1 MGPNA
6 MTNRVKN
13 ILLEN
18 RFWQSI
24 VRKEIPVNEWIRGK
38 TLGLG
43 LINFYLF
50 VILTLTGILLMF
62 YYAPQTPGAYRD
74 IKDLEYVVSFG
85 AIFRNMHHWAAYL
98 MIISVFL
105 HLSRVFYTA
114 EYRHPREFNWVI
126 GIVLFFC
133 TLGMGLSGYML
144 LWDQKAYW
152 GANIMS
158 NIVSSIPP
166 IGAMHKYLILGG
178 NQVGQNFLERAYTM
192 HVKVLPLVM
201 SLIMMVH
208 FWRNRTDDML
218 AGAGELA
225 EQVESGG
232 GKNSE
237 GGEAAEQFNGG
248 WLDIIKRELSK
259 FLLILGVVMAMS
271 LLFDAPLE
279 GMANPSVTPNPTKA
293 IWFFVGLQELVS
305 WGPPFWFGVVI
316 PNVVV
321 LFLILIP
328 YLDRGRAGIGVW
340 FHPSRRREN
349 ILFTAFAVILMG
361 LIIVGEF
368 MRGPG
373 WVFYWP
379 WQPWPPTV
387 H

>member
-1 MGPNA
+1 

-13 ILLEN
+13 IMLEN

-85 AIFRNMHHWAAYL
+85 TIFRNMHHWAAYL

-114 EYRHPREFNWVI
+114 EYKHPREFNWVI

-133 TLGMGLSGYML
+133 TLGMGLSGYLL

-152 GANIMS
+152 GATIMS

-178 NQVGQNFLERAYTM
+178 TQVGQNFLERAYTM
-192 HVKVLPLVM
+192 HVKVLPLVL

-208 FWRNRTDDML
+208 FWRNRKDDML
-218 AGAGELA
+218 AEAGERA

-232 GKNSE
+232 DNSSE
-237 GGEAAEQFNGG
+237 SGEARKQLNGG

-271 LLFDAPLE
+271 LLFNAPLE
-279 GMANPSVTPNPTKA
+279 EMANPSVTPNPTKA
-293 IWFFVGLQELVS
+293 IWFFVGLQELLS

-328 YLDRGRAGIGVW
+328 YLDRGRLGIGVW
-340 FHPSRRREN
+340 FHPSRRLEN

-361 LIIVGEF
+361 LIVVGQF

>member
-24 VRKEIPVNEWIRGK
+24 VRSEIPVNEWIRGK

>member
-24 VRKEIPVNEWIRGK
+24 VRSEIPVNEWIRGK

-218 AGAGELA
+218 AGA
-225 EQVESGG
+225 
-232 GKNSE
+232 
-237 GGEAAEQFNGG
+237 
-248 WLDIIKRELSK
+248 
-259 FLLILGVVMAMS
+259 
-271 LLFDAPLE
+271 
-279 GMANPSVTPNPTKA
+279 
-293 IWFFVGLQELVS
+293 
-305 WGPPFWFGVVI
+305 
-316 PNVVV
+316 
-321 LFLILIP
+321 
-328 YLDRGRAGIGVW
+328 
-340 FHPSRRREN
+340 SRS
-349 ILFTAFAVILMG
+349 F
-361 LIIVGEF
+361 
-368 MRGPG
+368 
-373 WVFYWP
+373 
-379 WQPWPPTV
+379 
-387 H
+387 

>member
-1 MGPNA
+1 MIN
-6 MTNRVKN
+6 NVKN
-13 ILLEN
+13 ILLQN

-43 LINFYLF
+43 LINFSLF

-85 AIFRNMHHWAAYL
+85 TIFRNMHHWAAYL

-133 TLGMGLSGYML
+133 TLGMGLSGYLL

-152 GANIMS
+152 GATIMS

-166 IGAMHKYLILGG
+166 IGEMHRYLILGG
-178 NQVGQNFLERAYTM
+178 TQVGQNFLERAYTM
-192 HVKVLPLVM
+192 HVKVLPLI
-201 SLIMMVH
+201 LGLLMMVH
-208 FWRNRTDDML
+208 FWRIRKDDIL
-218 AGAGELA
+218 AGAGEDA
-225 EQVESGG
+225 AQAASGAD
-232 GKNSE
+232 KNSE
-237 GGEAAEQFNGG
+237 GGQAPEQVTGG

-279 GMANPSVTPNPTKA
+279 EMANPAVTPNPTKA
-293 IWFFVGLQELVS
+293 IWFFVGLQELLS

-328 YLDRGRAGIGVW
+328 YLDRGRVGIGVW
-340 FHPSRRREN
+340 FHPSRRRQN
-349 ILFTAFAVILMG
+349 ILFTAFAVIIMG

-373 WVFYWP
+373 WAFYWP

>member
-1 MGPNA
+1 MMNKI
-6 MTNRVKN
+6 KN
-13 ILLEN
+13 IMLQN

-24 VRKEIPVNEWIRGK
+24 LRKEIPVSEWARGK

-62 YYAPQTPGAYRD
+62 YYVPQTSAAYRS

-85 AIFRNMHHWAAYL
+85 VIFRNMHHWAAYL

-114 EYRHPREFNWVI
+114 EYRRPREFNWVT
-126 GIVLFFC
+126 GILLFFC
-133 TLGMGLSGYML
+133 TLGMGLSGYLL

-152 GANIMS
+152 GATIMS

-166 IGAMHKYLILGG
+166 IGEMHKYLMLGG
-178 NQVGQNFLERAYTM
+178 TEVGQNFLVRAYSM
-192 HVKVLPLVM
+192 HVKVLPLV
-201 SLIMMVH
+201 LGLLMMVH
-208 FWRNRTDDML
+208 FWRIRKDDML
-218 AGAGELA
+218 AGAGEHEEQLA
-225 EQVESGG
+225 
-232 GKNSE
+232 SE
-237 GGEAAEQFNGG
+237 GGKDSEGGQAPGQATAA
-248 WLDIIKRELSK
+248 WCDIIKRELSK
-259 FLLILGVVMAMS
+259 FLLILAIVMAMS

-279 GMANPSVTPNPTKA
+279 EMANPSVTPNPTKA
-293 IWFFVGLQELVS
+293 IWFFVGLQELLS

-316 PNVVV
+316 PNAVV
-321 LFLILIP
+321 LFIILIP

-340 FHPSRRREN
+340 FHPSRRLQN

-368 MRGPG
+368 IRGPG

-379 WQPWPPTV
+379 WQPWPPTI

>member
-24 VRKEIPVNEWIRGK
+24 VRSEIPVNEWIRGK

-62 YYAPQTPGAYRD
+62 YYAPQAPGAYRD

-192 HVKVLPLVM
+192 HVKVLPLIM

-208 FWRNRTDDML
+208 FWRNRKDDML

-279 GMANPSVTPNPTKA
+279 EMANPSVTPNPTKA

>member
-62 YYAPQTPGAYRD
+62 YYAPQAPGAYRD

-114 EYRHPREFNWVI
+114 EYRHPREFNWII

-166 IGAMHKYLILGG
+166 IGEMHKYLILGG

-201 SLIMMVH
+201 SLLMMVH
-208 FWRNRTDDML
+208 FWRNRKDDML
-218 AGAGELA
+218 AGAGERA

-232 GKNSE
+232 GRDSE

-259 FLLILGVVMAMS
+259 FLLILAIVMAMS

-279 GMANPSVTPNPTKA
+279 EMANPSVTPNPTKA
-293 IWFFVGLQELVS
+293 VWFFVGLQELVS

>member
-1 MGPNA
+1 

-24 VRKEIPVNEWIRGK
+24 VRSEIPVNEWIRGK

-62 YYAPQTPGAYRD
+62 YYAPQAPGAYRD

>member
-62 YYAPQTPGAYRD
+62 YYAPQAPGAYRD